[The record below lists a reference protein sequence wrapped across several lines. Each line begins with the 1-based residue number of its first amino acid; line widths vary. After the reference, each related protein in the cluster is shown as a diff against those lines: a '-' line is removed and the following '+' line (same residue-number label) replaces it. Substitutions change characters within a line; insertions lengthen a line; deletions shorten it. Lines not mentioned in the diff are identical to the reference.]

1 MIQTNTPELL
11 SIGYRIKSEEDL
23 KRMAPAA
30 FSRTVSPILTDR
42 YSYFS
47 TEDFL
52 KAFTALGWEPYSVK
66 QNGCNPYSRHIIRLL
81 NPDMG
86 YIPVKGDKIRP
97 QLIID
102 NSHDGFTKAQIHLG
116 LFRLVCTNGLVLA
129 IPGLSTNVKW
139 LHVGIDQKEM
149 IEMLAETAEQY
160 RQVGSH
166 VSNMQQ
172 IALNEDQKQEFAIK
186 AVAYRDPRKF
196 ILEDGTIN
204 ESAIHS
210 ALDIH
215 DIYEPVRPQDEA
227 DDLWTLFNVVQE
239 RTIKGMFEMTSPKGR
254 KSSPR
259 VITNGKRNL
268 EYNKKLWTLAESFM
282 PETELV

>member
-1 MIQTNTPELL
+1 MTQTNAPELL
-11 SIGYRIKSEEDL
+11 PIGYRINSNEEL
-23 KRMAPAA
+23 KKMAPAA

-52 KAFTALGWEPYSVK
+52 QAFEKLGWKPYSVK
-66 QNGCNPYSRHIIRLL
+66 QNGASPYSRHIIRLI
-81 NPDMG
+81 NPDFG
-86 YIPVKGDKIRP
+86 FLPVKGDKIRP
-97 QLIID
+97 QIIID

-116 LFRLVCTNGLVLA
+116 LLRLVSTSGLVIA

-139 LHVGIDQKEM
+139 LHVGVDQKVM
-149 IEMLAETAEQY
+149 IEMIADIVEQY
-160 RQVGSH
+160 RIVGAH

-172 IALNEDQKQEFAIK
+172 VSLTEDQKQEFAIK
-186 AVAYRDPRKF
+186 AIAYRDPRKY
-196 ILEDGTIN
+196 IDADGTIN
-204 ESAIHS
+204 EAAIHS
-210 ALDIH
+210 SLDIH
-215 DIYEPVRPQDEA
+215 DIYEPIRPQDES

-268 EYNKKLWTLAESFM
+268 EYNKKLWILAESFM
-282 PETELV
+282 PATEIA

>member
-1 MIQTNTPELL
+1 MTQTNTPELL
-11 SIGYRIKSEEDL
+11 PIGYRIKTDEDL
-23 KRMAPAA
+23 KKMVPAA

-52 KAFTALGWEPYSVK
+52 QAFEKLGWKPYSAK
-66 QNGCNPYSRHIIRLL
+66 QNGASPFSRHIIRLI
-81 NPDMG
+81 NPDFG
-86 YIPVKGDKIRP
+86 FLPVNGDKIRP
-97 QLIID
+97 LIIID

-116 LFRLVCTNGLVLA
+116 LLRLVSSSGLVIA

-139 LHVGIDQKEM
+139 LHVGVDQKIM
-149 IEMLAETAEQY
+149 IEMIADIVEQY
-160 RQVGSH
+160 RIVGSH

-172 IALNEDQKQEFAIK
+172 VSLTEEQKQEFAIK
-186 AVAYRDPRKF
+186 AIAYRDPRKF

-215 DIYEPVRPQDEA
+215 DIYEPIRPQEEV
-227 DDLWTLFNVVQE
+227 DDLWTIFNIVQE

-268 EYNKKLWTLAESFM
+268 EYNKKLWALAESFM
-282 PETELV
+282 PATELV

>member
-1 MIQTNTPELL
+1 MTQTNAPELL
-11 SIGYRIKSEEDL
+11 SIGYRINSTEDL
-23 KRMAPAA
+23 KKMAPAA

-52 KAFTALGWEPYSVK
+52 QAFEKLGWEPYSVK

-81 NPDMG
+81 NPEMG
-86 YIPVKGDKIRP
+86 FIPVKGDKIRP

-139 LHVGIDQKEM
+139 LHIGIDQKEM

-172 IALNEDQKQEFAIK
+172 ISLNEDQKQEFAIK

-210 ALDIH
+210 TLDIH

>member
-1 MIQTNTPELL
+1 MTQTNAPELL
-11 SIGYRIKSEEDL
+11 SIGYRINSTEDL
-23 KRMAPAA
+23 KKMAPAA

-52 KAFTALGWEPYSVK
+52 QAFEKLGWEPYSVK

-81 NPDMG
+81 NPEMG
-86 YIPVKGDKIRP
+86 FIPVKGDKIRP

-172 IALNEDQKQEFAIK
+172 ISLNEDQKQEFAIK

-210 ALDIH
+210 TLDIH

-268 EYNKKLWTLAESFM
+268 EYNKKLWTLAESFI